1 MTTTNEQKPNPD
13 TRYVKQGVP
22 QGDFASGERTT
33 PTLPEVEN
41 FASGEQM
48 LPTSTTVGDF
58 ASGEHALP
66 TSTAVE
72 DFASGEH
79 ALPTVPEHPDL
90 ADTLPPVSVA
100 TGHKE

>member
-33 PTLPEVEN
+33 PTLPEVDD
-41 FASGEQM
+41 FASGEHT
-48 LPTSTTVGDF
+48 LPASTTAGDF

-66 TSTAVE
+66 TT
-72 DFASGEH
+72 
-79 ALPTVPEHPDL
+79 PENPAL
-90 ADTLPPVSVA
+90 ADTLPPAPVA
-100 TGHKE
+100 AEHKE

>member
-41 FASGEQM
+41 FASGEQ
-48 LPTSTTVGDF
+48 T
-58 ASGEHALP
+58 LP
-66 TSTAVE
+66 TSTAVG

-79 ALPTVPEHPDL
+79 ALPTVPENPDL

-100 TGHKE
+100 TDHKE